1 MDELSINYKPNEN
14 LNILDVTNNLSETYI
29 NNYFDNFFV
38 DDNLTELT
46 SKKKIWKKTKK
57 TKREKNLVSLDEKR
71 RRNKK
76 AADKY
81 RIKKKKELKNLIE
94 MNELLIKENKE
105 LKNKIEQLNQK
116 IFNTKNVLPK

>member
-1 MDELSINYKPNEN
+1 MDQLSINYKPNEN

-46 SKKKIWKKTKK
+46 SKTKTLKKTKK

-71 RRNKK
+71 RRNKI

-116 IFNTKNVLPK
+116 IFYTKNVLPK